1 MKKLYYISWNGTC
14 ARFTRCFD
22 SKAERDKFE
31 KEINPILAEQ
41 GVNIVLDCNS
51 LDYISSSG
59 LRVVLKAQK
68 MVSARKGDMTL
79 TGVKPQIK
87 KVFDMTGFSRFL
99 KIQ

>member
-1 MKKLYYISWNGTC
+1 MVEIKREGDLATIVTG
-14 ARFTRCFD
+14 ARIDTIN
-22 SKAERDKFE
+22 AGEFE

-51 LDYISSSG
+51 ISSSG

-68 MVSARKGDMTL
+68 MVSARKGDMTR

>member
-1 MKKLYYISWNGTC
+1 MVEIKREGDLATIVTG
-14 ARFTRCFD
+14 ARIDTMN
-22 SKAERDKFE
+22 AGEFE